1 MEGLA
6 GGIVGAVE
14 VIAAIRPQREIV
26 IPQGTDHNHLE
37 MALHLIDNLLID
49 VGGDEGDGNAL
60 GSETTDTAD
69 TTEVTIGVTRKI
81 VVDDNIDTFNI
92 NSTTTKEIGG
102 NQDTSVEFFE
112 GIVLGN
118 AFFLCHAGVD
128 GDEWEITLG
137 QEPVQLIGTSNI
149 GNENDNLVEF
159 KNIQKV
165 VALAILLRFEKF
177 DKVEVQT

>member
-1 MEGLA
+1 M
-6 GGIVGAVE
+6 
-14 VIAAIRPQREIV
+14 
-26 IPQGTDHNHLE
+26 
-37 MALHLIDNLLID
+37 
-49 VGGDEGDGNAL
+49 
-60 GSETTDTAD
+60 
-69 TTEVTIGVTRKI
+69 EVTIGVIRKI

-102 NQDTSVEFFE
+102 NQDTSVEFLE

-118 AFFLCHAGVD
+118 TFFLCHAGVD
-128 GDEWEITLG
+128 EDEWEIALG

-159 KNIQKV
+159 ENIQKV

-177 DKVEVQT
+177 DKVEAQT